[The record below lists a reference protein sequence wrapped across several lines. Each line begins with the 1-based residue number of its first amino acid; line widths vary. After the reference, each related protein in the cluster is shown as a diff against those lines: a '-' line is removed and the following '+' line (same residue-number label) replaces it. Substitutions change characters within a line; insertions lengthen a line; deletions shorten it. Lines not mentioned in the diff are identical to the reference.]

1 MKLSTK
7 GQYSAR
13 AMLELA
19 LHYEEGSLLLR
30 TIAKNQDLSE
40 KYLERIMTDL
50 ISSGLV
56 RSLRGKCGGFI
67 LAKPLNEI
75 KLSQIVQATEGS
87 ISPVVCLDDPKS
99 CKRVKYC
106 VTYDIWGRLRDEMKK
121 VLDSITLADIVKM
134 QKEKIKKLEK
144 KMYYI

>member
-7 GQYSAR
+7 GQYGAR

-19 LHYEEGSLLLR
+19 LYYEEGPLLLR

-40 KYLERIMTDL
+40 RYLERIMTDL
-50 ISSGLV
+50 ISAGLV

-75 KLSQIVQATEGS
+75 KLSQIIQATEGS
-87 ISPVVCLDDPKS
+87 ISPVDCLDDPKS

-106 VTYDIWGRLRDEMKK
+106 VTYDIWGRLKAEMQK
-121 VLDSITLADIVKM
+121 VLDSITLADIVQM
-134 QKEKIKKLEK
+134 QKKKTKELEK
-144 KMYYI
+144 EMYYI

>member
-7 GQYSAR
+7 GQYGAR

-19 LHYEEGSLLLR
+19 IHYENGPILLR
-30 TIAKNQDLSE
+30 DIAKKQGLSE
-40 KYLERIMTDL
+40 RYLERIMTVL
-50 ISSGLV
+50 ISAGLV

-67 LAKPLNEI
+67 LTKPLEEI

-87 ISPVVCLDDPKS
+87 LSPVVCLDDPAS
-99 CKRVKYC
+99 CKRIKFC
-106 VTYDIWGRLRDEMKK
+106 VTYDIWGKLKKEMMK
-121 VLDSITLADIVKM
+121 VLDSITLADMVQM
-134 QKEKIKKLEK
+134 QKKKVKETEE